1 MGIDV
6 GGAIRPKNNYPYP
19 KWVDNLNQ
27 IPWGIKIID
36 FK

>member
-27 IPWGIKIID
+27 IP
-36 FK
+36 